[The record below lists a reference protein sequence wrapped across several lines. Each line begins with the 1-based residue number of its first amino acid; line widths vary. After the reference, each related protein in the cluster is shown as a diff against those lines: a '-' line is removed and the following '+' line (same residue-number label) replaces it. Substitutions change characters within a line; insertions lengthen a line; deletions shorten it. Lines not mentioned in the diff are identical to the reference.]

1 MLQDKR
7 SDLDSE
13 KRKVLVQRL
22 IRDLSAA
29 DPDFYYRATSDVARL
44 IEERVLRGEGMT
56 ADERALLAPLSQRD
70 IQLLLSHH

>member
-7 SDLDSE
+7 NDLDSE
-13 KRKVLVQRL
+13 KRKVLLQRM

-44 IEERVLRGEGMT
+44 IEQRVSRGDDLT
-56 ADERALLAPLSQRD
+56 ADERSLLAPLSQRD